1 MKFMCFFLPTVPGTY
16 EERVRLRPIA
26 HHNDRIQRMIEEFT
40 ELSKMA
46 EDLGFDMIGFPEHFL
61 HTEGLEFGSV
71 PAVYAYIAAQTRH
84 VKVGPIGYVL
94 PGWNPLRLA
103 VTIAWLD
110 HLTKGRTFVGFAR
123 GYQSRW
129 LNPMAQKLHVGATV
143 SDQSEI
149 DKTNREAF
157 EEVFEILKLAWKD
170 EPFAYKGKFY
180 EFPYPHDEG
189 TPWAAA
195 EWTAAAGAPG
205 EVVDGRVRKVSIVP
219 KPYQKPHP
227 LLFQAFSAS
236 DATILWAARNGVI
249 PLTAIPK
256 VPDIRR
262 IAELY
267 RNEAV
272 SRGRKLAMGEGFG
285 VMHSFYFGRNTEEA
299 LELAWQGS
307 AGNTLRLFHSHF
319 GFAESMR
326 TPEDAIKYPPGKTFL
341 PPSEITPERVRKSSM
356 AFAGSVSDVL
366 HGMDELAEQVNPEY
380 LIYGPD
386 QGLLPLDVVKHQLRM
401 FGEHIIPRY
410 RGN

>member
-16 EERVRLRPIA
+16 EERIRLRPIA

-71 PAVYAYIAAQTRH
+71 PAVYAYIAMQTRH

-170 EPFAYKGKFY
+170 EPFAFKGKFY

-189 TPWAAA
+189 TP
-195 EWTAAAGAPG
+195 
-205 EVVDGRVRKVSIVP
+205 
-219 KPYQKPHP
+219 
-227 LLFQAFSAS
+227 
-236 DATILWAARNGVI
+236 
-249 PLTAIPK
+249 
-256 VPDIRR
+256 
-262 IAELY
+262 
-267 RNEAV
+267 
-272 SRGRKLAMGEGFG
+272 
-285 VMHSFYFGRNTEEA
+285 
-299 LELAWQGS
+299 
-307 AGNTLRLFHSHF
+307 
-319 GFAESMR
+319 
-326 TPEDAIKYPPGKTFL
+326 
-341 PPSEITPERVRKSSM
+341 
-356 AFAGSVSDVL
+356 
-366 HGMDELAEQVNPEY
+366 
-380 LIYGPD
+380 
-386 QGLLPLDVVKHQLRM
+386 
-401 FGEHIIPRY
+401 
-410 RGN
+410 